1 MNSTEAG
8 SQAASGS
15 RPSAGAL
22 PWIFAAA
29 GCVAAVVIGFAGYRV
44 MHPLTAPSLLIA
56 AARDHHA
63 EVVDRQPGVWQT
75 ERASIN
81 QLAAQQ
87 GLPAGLL
94 GAFAPAGFR
103 LEQGKIGRLD
113 DLPYLHLVYTN
124 GEQRF
129 SLFLRQEQGTP
140 NHDSIDTANL
150 GPDHVAAFHHGPL
163 SVMIVTDQPGDEA
176 SHLARFAAAV
186 FERP

>member
-1 MNSTEAG
+1 MSSTEAG

-22 PWIFAAA
+22 PWIFAVA
-29 GCVAAVVIGFAGYRV
+29 GCVAAMVIGFAGYRV
-44 MHPLTAPSLLIA
+44 MHPLTAPSLFIA

-63 EVVDRQPGVWQT
+63 EVVDRQSGDWQT

-81 QLAAQQ
+81 GLAAQQ

-94 GAFAPAGFR
+94 GGFAPSGFR
-103 LEQGKIGRLD
+103 LEEGKVSLLD
-113 DLPYLHLVYTN
+113 NLPYLHIVYTN
-124 GEQRF
+124 GEHRF
-129 SLFLRQEQGTP
+129 SVFLRQEQVPP
-140 NHDSIDTANL
+140 NQDSIDTANV

>member
-1 MNSTEAG
+1 MNSTESG
-8 SQAASGS
+8 RQAASGS
-15 RPSAGAL
+15 RPPAGAL

-29 GCVAAVVIGFAGYRV
+29 GCVAALVIGFAGYRV
-44 MHPLTAPSLLIA
+44 MHPLGAPSVFAA

-63 EVVDRQPGVWQT
+63 EVVDRQPGNWQT
-75 ERASIN
+75 ARASIN
-81 QLAAQQ
+81 ELAAQQ

-94 GAFAPAGFR
+94 GAFAPGGFR
-103 LEQGKIGRLD
+103 LEQGKVSLLD
-113 DLPYLHLVYTN
+113 NLPYLHLVYTN

-163 SVMIVTDQPGDEA
+163 SVIIVTDEPGDEA